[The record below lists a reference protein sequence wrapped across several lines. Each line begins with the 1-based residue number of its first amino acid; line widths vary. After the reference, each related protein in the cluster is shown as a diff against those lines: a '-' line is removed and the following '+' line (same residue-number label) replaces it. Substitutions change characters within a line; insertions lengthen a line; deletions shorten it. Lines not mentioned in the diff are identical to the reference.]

1 MRVNLGTRHSSWR
14 WSLQISNSPWPATFR
29 MKKTTKFLIWK
40 FRKILMHLLS
50 QICQNKWW
58 ALELLSVAQHI
69 SAELQAN
76 REESFIRAHIP
87 IDQAVH
93 TSKIG
98 IQGRKITKAT
108 PQKVKKKREA
118 LFKKMQKMGDIRPQI
133 DTVQVIHFKRVGPT
147 KR

>member
-1 MRVNLGTRHSSWR
+1 
-14 WSLQISNSPWPATFR
+14 

-108 PQKVKKKREA
+108 PKKVKKKREA
-118 LFKKMQKMGDIRPQI
+118 LFKKNAKNGRYSSTNRHGPSDPFQKGWTNQKVAITPSTLALQMC
-133 DTVQVIHFKRVGPT
+133 VSVNY
-147 KR
+147 